1 MTSLKL
7 SVAKGF
13 IEGERIAKLSMVTLI
28 CIGLVEI
35 LVGQV
40 AHSISLTAD
49 GVDSISD
56 AAISMIVWLGLRFS
70 RRVQIKNSHLAIL
83 KWRV

>member
-1 MTSLKL
+1 
-7 SVAKGF
+7 VAKGF

-56 AAISMIVWLGLRFS
+56 GAISMIVWLGLRFS

>member
-1 MTSLKL
+1 
-7 SVAKGF
+7 
-13 IEGERIAKLSMVTLI
+13 MVTLI

-56 AAISMIVWLGLRFS
+56 GAISMIVWLGLRFS